1 MVTQSLILALG
12 IGAPVVSYTLLRAR
26 SRRFDQALL
35 RADDSTALLK
45 AVDRTMN
52 CHDKQKIG
60 MVATLN
66 RIWRKHPGIDDPA
79 QLPVITLDNVRCV
92 YEKWSLSEMAA
103 LLHARHVT
111 DKNPRVL
118 GFPIVVIRWR
128 GTNYLV
134 DGRRRINHF
143 IRTNDASSHDI
154 LLLELIDSK
163 VQDHDSSCSSPMA
176 FAIAA

>member
-12 IGAPVVSYTLLRAR
+12 IGAPAVSYALLRVR

-35 RADDSTALLK
+35 GGGDSAKLFE

-52 CHDKQKIG
+52 CHDKQKVGTI
-60 MVATLN
+60 ATLN
-66 RIWRKHPGIDDPA
+66 RIWRTHPGIDDSM
-79 QLPVITLDNVRCV
+79 QLPDITLDNVRCS
-92 YEKWSLSEMAA
+92 YEKWNLSQMAA
-103 LLHARHVT
+103 LLHAGHVT
-111 DKNPRVL
+111 DKNPRML

-128 GTNYLV
+128 GTDYLL

-143 IRTNDASSHDI
+143 IRTSDTSVHDI
-154 LLLELIDSK
+154 LLLELIDTS
-163 VQDHDSSCSSPMA
+163 VQNLDAESAGRMA